1 MKSNKTC
8 TFKVVCCS
16 VTILS
21 LITIA
26 AICLGV
32 GSYGIIYANRNRM
45 RFQSNNGYTEP
56 LSTTLSEIVSTSLGV
71 LTTSTR
77 SNFNSGTTT
86 NENIPVETS
95 TNSVGSSTVFIS
107 TTSVISSSSNA
118 FSENTTEDEQE
129 IVTTSTVQELT
140 NTSSSSSS
148 SSTSISTTI
157 PIEPTTNND
166 NISTIE
172 PLQNC
177 IVNDEFH
184 PEGSPTREGWIP
196 ICEGDDGCVFSG
208 PNNNCICPEN
218 FC

>member
-56 LSTTLSEIVSTSLGV
+56 LSTTLSDIVSTSLGV
-71 LTTSTR
+71 LTTSTS
-77 SNFNSGTTT
+77 SNLETTVNEEITSETNTDSFN
-86 NENIPVETS
+86 N
-95 TNSVGSSTVFIS
+95 STVFTTTT
-107 TTSVISSSSNA
+107 TTSTSSANA
-118 FSENTTEDEQE
+118 SPDITTATEQQ
-129 IVTTSTVQELT
+129 ITIKTSTVQEIT
-140 NTSSSSSS
+140 NKSSSSS
-148 SSTSISTTI
+148 ILTTI
-157 PIEPTTNND
+157 AIEPATNNNN

-196 ICEGDDGCVFSG
+196 ICEGDDGCTFSG

-218 FC
+218 FCE